1 MTWSCA
7 LHLLVSLTVLALL
20 CWMEISRQVEDFNA
34 FTAPLAELGD
44 ALPLEA
50 KSALTVKHS
59 LKMLTTAMH
68 ADSISELR
76 QDFDVLLE
84 N

>member
-1 MTWSCA
+1 M
-7 LHLLVSLTVLALL
+7 
-20 CWMEISRQVEDFNA
+20 EDFNA

-76 QDFDVLLE
+76 
-84 N
+84 